1 MTSRV
6 ETLAA
11 RPHQRL
17 ALSNH
22 LTKSVADR
30 APLAVI
36 VGAFLGLMGLVLG
49 PMYGSI
55 KDSLAA
61 FIELMPPELV
71 AMVGGVDMTTP
82 SGWISGE
89 MFSIMAP
96 AAIIL
101 VAITSG
107 AKAFAGEMEAGS
119 IGLLVANPISRT
131 RVGVEKALA
140 MLVHV
145 AISSLLLALGVWL
158 GIVLGG
164 LAIPAGNLLA
174 ITLGCAL
181 LATTAG
187 GLAMLIAV
195 FTGRRLVGLLGAAG
209 VALLAYLVAWL
220 LPLADALE
228 PLAVLSPWH
237 HYNGSDPLANGFEPV
252 SMAILAGLAMLLL
265 WASIRR
271 FQGRDLPG

>member
-1 MTSRV
+1 VTSRV